1 MLRRSIGQRKDL
13 RDISDRSILMS
24 AARADERSGSK
35 VARRRTALL
44 YGALLLWATTGSAA
58 EAQIRLTVGYV
69 TIASGSGALWVA
81 RELGIFEK
89 NGLNVELVY
98 LPSSISNQAIMTGQT
113 PIAQTGGGL
122 ILEPVLRGADL
133 VMLGSL
139 RSTSAISFLVT
150 RPDITNPLELKGKK
164 LGVSRLGGGSHSI
177 FEIALRKLGMNP
189 KEATFLQ
196 IGNSAV
202 RIAALKSGTID
213 GTLVTAEEAFNA
225 KGLGLQVLL
234 DLQGLGIEYL
244 TTDMISTRR
253 FVKEQEDTTRRFV
266 KSMIE
271 ATHYFKTHRQK
282 SIEVMAR
289 YMKLG
294 SSGVVEAAYDS
305 ISEAYLRKPYVPIQG
320 LQTMI
325 DETAVRNPKL
335 KDVKRDIFFDA
346 RFVKELDQS
355 GFIDNLYGK

>member
-1 MLRRSIGQRKDL
+1 MVRRRS
-13 RDISDRSILMS
+13 
-24 AARADERSGSK
+24 A
-35 VARRRTALL
+35 VL
-44 YGALLLWATTGSAA
+44 YGALLLWATMGSSG

-81 RELGIFEK
+81 REVGLFEK

-98 LPSSISNQAIMTGQT
+98 LPSSVSNQAIMTGQT

-133 VMLGSL
+133 VMLSSL

-150 RPDITNPLELKGKK
+150 RPDVTNPIELKRKR
-164 LGVSRLGGGSHSI
+164 LGVSRLGGGSHSV
-177 FEIALRKLGMNP
+177 FEIALRKLGINP
-189 KEATFLQ
+189 KEVTFLQ
-196 IGNSAV
+196 IGNSAL

-234 DLQGLGIEYL
+234 DIQGLGIEYL
-244 TTDMISTRR
+244 TTDIISTRR

-266 KSMIE
+266 RSMVE
-271 ATHYFKTHRQK
+271 AIRYFKTHKQK

-305 ISEAYLRKPYVPIQG
+305 VSEAYLRKPYVPMQG

-325 DETAVRNPKL
+325 DETAVRTPKL
-335 KDVKRDIFFDA
+335 KEVKPDLFFDV
-346 RFVKELDQS
+346 RFVRELDQS

>member
-1 MLRRSIGQRKDL
+1 MPAAQADQRSD
-13 RDISDRSILMS
+13 
-24 AARADERSGSK
+24 SK
-35 VARRRTALL
+35 VTRRRCAFL
-44 YGALLLWATTGSAA
+44 YGTLLLWATIGSAA
-58 EAQIRLTVGYV
+58 QAQIRLTVGYV
-69 TIASGSGALWVA
+69 TIASGSGALWVG

-150 RPDITNPLELKGKK
+150 RPDVTNPIELKGKK
-164 LGVSRLGGGSHSI
+164 LGVSRLGGGSHSV
-177 FEIALRKLGMNP
+177 FEITLRKLAINP
-189 KEATFLQ
+189 KEVIFVQ
-196 IGNSAV
+196 IGNSAL

-234 DLQGLGIEYL
+234 DIQGLGIEYL
-244 TTDMISTRR
+244 TTDMVSTRR

-266 KSMIE
+266 RSMVE
-271 ATHYFKTHRQK
+271 AIHYFKTHKRK
-282 SIEVMAR
+282 SIEIMAR

-294 SSGVVEAAYDS
+294 TSGVVEAAYDS
-305 ISEAYLRKPYVPIQG
+305 VSEAYLRKPYIPMQG

-325 DETAVRNPKL
+325 DEAAGRNPKL
-335 KDVKRDIFFDA
+335 KELKRDIFFDA
-346 RFVKELDQS
+346 RFVRELDQS